1 MQKNLNIQLF
11 QIKKEYELREMAG
24 EFHVFKEDDWKN
36 GAIEGIPSFNELGI
50 FLWFQLQI
58 PKKLE
63 DLVIKT
69 MERNQCDYD
78 DAVLDTQEFLAKLI
92 HAGVIEY
99 LSDKS

>member
-1 MQKNLNIQLF
+1 MQKDLNIQLF

-50 FLWFQLQI
+50 FLWVQLQS

-63 DLVIKT
+63 DLVKKT
-69 MERNQCDYD
+69 MERNNCDYE
-78 DAVLDTQEFLAKLI
+78 DAVLDTQEFLAKLL
-92 HAGVIEY
+92 HAGVVRFHTDE
-99 LSDKS
+99 S